1 MAVSHHG
8 DPKMTTKTTTEM
20 IAFFGVIGE
29 LESVV
34 ESCVSKLEE
43 ESVSGELMLLRP
55 SSNFGR

>member
-1 MAVSHHG
+1 MAVTHHG
-8 DPKMTTKTTTEM
+8 DPKMATKTIMEM
-20 IAFFGVIGE
+20 IAFFSVIGE